1 MNISLLNIDNILLK
15 ISLSF
20 LLSLLISIFSIKKF
34 ISYKSTNFIQP
45 IRGDGPQSHIINKKN
60 TPTLGGIFIIISA
73 LLTTLIFTGFSN
85 PYIIISLFLTISFAI
100 IGLIDDLLK
109 ILYNNPKGFKGSY
122 KMIIQFILVGLSIIW
137 LGFNNIS
144 YLNNILYLPIFGGIE
159 INLSIFYPLFL
170 TFMMVGISNGVNLT
184 DGLDGLVSMPA
195 IINFITLIVIIFAT
209 YFNFSFGIF
218 SSNNNYH
225 NFLIKNH
232 QILELSVFISAM
244 IGSIAGF
251 LFFNKKPAKIF
262 MGDVGSLGIGASL
275 VIIAIII
282 KQEFIF
288 IIMTMLFTIE
298 ALSVII
304 QVSSY
309 KIRKK
314 RIFLMAPI
322 HHHFEKKGWNELKIV
337 KIFWLISLS
346 FSLFSLL
353 FI

>member
-20 LLSLLISIFSIKKF
+20 LLSLLISAFSIKKF
-34 ISYKSTNFIQP
+34 ISYKSANFIQP
-45 IRGDGPQSHIINKKN
+45 IRSDGPQSHIINKKN
-60 TPTLGGIFIIISA
+60 TPTLGGIFIILSA
-73 LLTTLIFTGFSN
+73 LLTTLIFTGFNN

-109 ILYNNPKGFKGSY
+109 ILYNNPKGFKGSF

-137 LGFNNIS
+137 LSFNNIS

-195 IINFITLIVIIFAT
+195 IINFITLIIIIFAT
-209 YFNFSFGIF
+209 YFDFSFDIF
-218 SSNNNYH
+218 SNNNYH

-232 QILELSVFISAM
+232 QILELSIFISAM
-244 IGSIAGF
+244 IGAITGF

-322 HHHFEKKGWNELKIV
+322 HHHFEKKGWSELKIV
-337 KIFWLISLS
+337 KIFWLISLL